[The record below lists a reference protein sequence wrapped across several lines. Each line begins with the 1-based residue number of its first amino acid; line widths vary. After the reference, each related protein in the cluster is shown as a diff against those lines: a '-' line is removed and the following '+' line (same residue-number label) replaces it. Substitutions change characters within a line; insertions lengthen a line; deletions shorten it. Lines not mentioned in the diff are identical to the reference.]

1 MAHYKR
7 IHSDY
12 SIIAVDSGSTITL
25 QAEDIVIN
33 GDLRVSGTTT
43 SVETTNT
50 SINDNIIILNEG
62 ETDVDGVGGGTG
74 TSGLEVDRGTHPNGN
89 SLLIFDETD
98 DKLKFSIDGGS
109 SFVNILT
116 STGSGTGL
124 ENVVEDTTPQLG
136 GNLDVQ
142 SFGLTTSTT
151 NGDITLT
158 PNGSGTVKIES
169 AELALDRLASDPTAQ
184 ADYNLLYHKTEGSG
198 GTGLYFKT
206 TTTAD
211 ELVSKSKAIVYGII
225 F

>member
-1 MAHYKR
+1 MSSNKR
-7 IHSDY
+7 ISGDY
-12 SIIAVDSGSTITL
+12 NIT
-25 QAEDIVIN
+25 AIN
-33 GDLRVSGTTT
+33 SGTTAT
-43 SVETTNT
+43 ITYDEVVISGNLTV
-50 SINDNIIILNEG
+50 
-62 ETDVDGVGGGTG
+62 TG
-74 TSGLEVDRGTHPNGN
+74 TSTEVESTDLAITDKTIVLNKGESGAGVTGYYSGIEIERGSATNTGLRWND
-89 SLLIFDETD
+89 DTD
-98 DKLKFSIDGGS
+98 KWQVTTDGVAW
-109 SFVNILT
+109 VNILT

-124 ENVVEDTTPQLG
+124 ENVVEDLTPELG
-136 GNLDVQ
+136 GNLDV
-142 SFGLTTSTT
+142 LTHGIVTSTV

-158 PNGSGTVKIES
+158 PNGTGTVKIEG